1 MIETRRQAVQITRSP
16 DHPIDRFLLA
26 SLFLLTGAVS
36 PEVTKLLERVA
47 ALYGDGAAHAASFTQ
62 TYTPAGFA
70 TARQESGTVW
80 IQAPQRL
87 RFDYETPEKKT
98 FTYDGGEGRLF
109 TSEDRQLT
117 IRRLSAEDRARLPI
131 VFLSDPAELDRQYA
145 ITTEAAAGGAGRLLL
160 TPRSS
165 RPDLAWLRVTVT
177 AEGTIGSLSYEDA
190 SGNRSEFR
198 FETWRK
204 EKPRPASDYRVAGPP
219 GTRILQN

>member
-1 MIETRRQAVQITRSP
+1 MTQF
-16 DHPIDRFLLA
+16 FLVA
-26 SLFLLTGAVS
+26 LLSFTGTLS
-36 PEVTKLLERVA
+36 PEAAKLLDRVSA
-47 ALYGDGAAHAASFTQ
+47 HYADGSAHAAFFTQ

-70 TARQESGTVW
+70 TARQETGTVW

-87 RFDYETPEKKT
+87 RFDYQVPEKKT

-109 TSEDRQLT
+109 TPEDRQLT
-117 IRRLSAEDRARLPI
+117 IRKLSAEDRARLPV

-145 ITTEAAAGGAGRLLL
+145 ITAEAAGEGAGRLML

-165 RPDLAWLRVTVT
+165 RPDLAWLRVTVS
-177 AEGTIGSLSYEDA
+177 ADGTIGSLSYEDS

-198 FETWRK
+198 FEKWRR

-219 GTRILQN
+219 GTRILEN